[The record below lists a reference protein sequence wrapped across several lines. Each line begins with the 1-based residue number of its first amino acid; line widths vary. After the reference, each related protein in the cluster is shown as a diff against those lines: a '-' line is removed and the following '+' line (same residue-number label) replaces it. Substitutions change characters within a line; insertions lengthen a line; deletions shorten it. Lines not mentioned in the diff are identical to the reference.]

1 MFVDGNDLQESTNDD
16 RVMSIYFKSNPV
28 AELLTLCYTRKV
40 KSAHG
45 IYPQHVGRV
54 THTIENDW
62 HRSNG
67 DKKTSKGD
75 EVELHV
81 GLWKA

>member
-1 MFVDGNDLQESTNDD
+1 MLVDGNDLQEATNDD
-16 RVMSIYFKSNPV
+16 RVMSIYSKSNT
-28 AELLTLCYTRKV
+28 ATELLTLCYTRKV

-45 IYPQHVGRV
+45 IHPQHAGRV
-54 THTIENDW
+54 THTIDNDW

-75 EVELHV
+75 ELELHV
-81 GLWKA
+81 GLLKA